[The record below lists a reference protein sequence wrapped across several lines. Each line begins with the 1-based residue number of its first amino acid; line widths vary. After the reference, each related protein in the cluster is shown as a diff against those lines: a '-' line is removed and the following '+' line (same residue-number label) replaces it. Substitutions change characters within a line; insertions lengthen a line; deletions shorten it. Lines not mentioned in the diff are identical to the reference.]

1 MLQLWRSCRLRFANS
16 CIMIPKE
23 NAYPHH
29 DLPAEA
35 YRLHPAY
42 AQRTFI
48 RRNRL
53 LPSFCNRPNHL
64 RSKQLKGRSVLFSLE
79 ENASIGPCHI
89 PIKAPSR
96 ASVHALHV
104 RRRCADIQHGN
115 QPHVALHAVQ
125 EHCGDECRCVAVLVR
140 LYHAN
145 IPARCLLHPRR
156 GHLMGQH

>member
-1 MLQLWRSCRLRFANS
+1 
-16 CIMIPKE
+16 MIQE
-23 NAYPHH
+23 NAHPHH

-53 LPSFCNRPNHL
+53 LPFCNRPNHL

-89 PIKAPSR
+89 PTKAPSR
-96 ASVHALHV
+96 ASVHALHIW
-104 RRRCADIQHGN
+104 RRCVDIQHGN
-115 QPHVALHAVQ
+115 RPYVALHAVQ
-125 EHCGDECRCVAVLVR
+125 EHYGDECRCVAVLVR
-140 LYHAN
+140 LHHAN
-145 IPARCLLHPRR
+145 IPAQCLLHPHR
-156 GHLMGQH
+156 GHLMG